1 MNVLRIALKEMK
13 IVREVRMLVFMLATP
28 VLLILI
34 LGTALSSAFNG
45 STAIG
50 DIRVLYHDSG
60 TEPALTEQW
69 QAFTQEAQRSS
80 GMLFEQA
87 KEGMNGGQ
95 EVRNNRYTGYV
106 EIDGNGIN
114 YEGNSRNSIENGIVQ
129 GMLSAF
135 TDQYRLSAAAAK
147 IDPEYESKPFIAED
161 GGRRGYVLEAS
172 IQGARQP
179 GSLDY
184 FSIAVT
190 TMIILYSALT
200 AGGLIDSERKRNTAQ
215 RLLASPVT
223 KAEIFA
229 GKILGTLAINAVFV
243 IIVVLISK
251 YMFNAYWGENPIMV
265 FLVLFTEILFAL
277 SLGLGISYV
286 LKGNA
291 AGAVIMVIIQLAAF
305 FGGGYTP
312 VASTTGFMRAAAT
325 YSPLH
330 WSNEALL
337 QLIYSS
343 KGSAAMQAMMLN
355 VGFSVLLL
363 AIAMISMR
371 RREGL

>member
-34 LGTALSSAFNG
+34 LGTALSNAFNG
-45 STAIG
+45 TTAIG
-50 DIRVLYHDSG
+50 DIRVLYHNSG
-60 TEPALTEQW
+60 AEPALMEQW
-69 QAFTQEAQRSS
+69 ETFMQESERSS
-80 GMLFEQA
+80 GMMFEQA
-87 KEGMNGGQ
+87 KEGMDGGQ

-106 EIDGNGIN
+106 EIGANGIS
-114 YEGNSRNSIENGIVQ
+114 YEGNSRSSIENGIVQ

-135 TDQYRLSAAAAK
+135 TDRYRLSAEAEK
-147 IDPEYESKPFIAED
+147 MDPEYENKLLVND
-161 GGRRGYVLEAS
+161 GESYVVESS

-184 FSIAVT
+184 FAIAVT

-229 GKILGTLAINAVFV
+229 GKILGTLLINAVFV

-251 YMFNAYWGENPIMV
+251 YMFNAYWGENPVMV
-265 FLVLFTEILFAL
+265 FLVLLTEILFAI

-312 VASTTGFMRAAAT
+312 VASTTGFMREAAT

-337 QLIYSS
+337 QLIYSGN
-343 KGSAAMQAMMLN
+343 GSAAMNAMMLN
-355 VGFSVLLL
+355 VGFSILLL
-363 AIAMISMR
+363 AVAMISMR

>member
-13 IVREVRMLVFMLATP
+13 IVREPRMLVFMLATP

-34 LGTALSSAFNG
+34 LGTALSNAFNG
-45 STAIG
+45 STTIG
-50 DIRVLYHDSG
+50 DIRVLYQNDG
-60 TEPALTEQW
+60 AEPALTEQW
-69 QAFTQEAQRSS
+69 QVFMQEAERSS
-80 GMLFEQA
+80 GMVFEQV
-87 KEGMNGGQ
+87 KEGMDGGQ
-95 EVRNNRYTGYV
+95 EVKNNRYTGYV
-106 EIDGNGIN
+106 EMDGQGIR
-114 YEGNSRNSIENGIVQ
+114 YDGNSRNSMENGIVQ

-135 TDQYRLSAAAAK
+135 TDRYRLSAEAAK
-147 IDPEYESKPFIAED
+147 IDPGYESKLLVDD
-161 GGRRGYVLEAS
+161 GGSYVLESS

-229 GKILGTLAINAVFV
+229 GKIMGTLAINAVFV

-251 YMFNAYWGENPIMV
+251 YMFNAYWGESPIMV

-312 VASTTGFMRAAAT
+312 VASTTGFMREAAM

-337 QLIYSS
+337 QIIYS
-343 KGSAAMQAMMLN
+343 GDGTAAVHAMMLN

-363 AIAMISMR
+363 AVAMISMR

>member
-13 IVREVRMLVFMLATP
+13 IVREPRMLVFMLATP

-87 KEGMNGGQ
+87 KEGMNGQQ

-135 TDQYRLSAAAAK
+135 TDQYRLSGAAAK
-147 IDPEYESKPFIAED
+147 IDPEYENKLLVND
-161 GGRRGYVLEAS
+161 GESYVVESS

-184 FSIAVT
+184 FAIAVT

-200 AGGLIDSERKRNTAQ
+200 AGGLIDSERKRNTVQ

-229 GKILGTLAINAVFV
+229 GKITGTLVINAVFV

-312 VASTTGFMRAAAT
+312 VASTTGFMREAAT

-337 QLIYSS
+337 QLIYSGN
-343 KGSAAMQAMMLN
+343 GSAAMQAMMLN

-363 AIAMISMR
+363 AVAMISMR

>member
-34 LGTALSSAFNG
+34 LGTALSNAFNG

-50 DIRVLYHDSG
+50 DIRVLYHNSG
-60 TEPALTEQW
+60 AEPALMEQW
-69 QAFTQEAQRSS
+69 ETFMQESERSS
-80 GMLFEQA
+80 GMMFEQA
-87 KEGMNGGQ
+87 KEGMDGGQ

-106 EIDGNGIN
+106 EIGANGIS
-114 YEGNSRNSIENGIVQ
+114 YEGNSRSSIENGIVQ

-135 TDQYRLSAAAAK
+135 TDRYRLSAEAAK
-147 IDPEYESKPFIAED
+147 MDPEYENKLLVND
-161 GGRRGYVLEAS
+161 GESYVVESS

-184 FSIAVT
+184 FAIAVT

-200 AGGLIDSERKRNTAQ
+200 AGGLIDSERKRNTAH

-229 GKILGTLAINAVFV
+229 GKILGTLLINAVFV

-251 YMFNAYWGENPIMV
+251 YMFNAYWGENPVMV
-265 FLVLFTEILFAL
+265 FLVLLTEILFAL

-312 VASTTGFMRAAAT
+312 VASTTGFMREAAT

-337 QLIYSS
+337 QLIYSGN
-343 KGSAAMQAMMLN
+343 GSAAMNAMMLN
-355 VGFSVLLL
+355 VGFSILLL
-363 AIAMISMR
+363 AVAMISMR

>member
-1 MNVLRIALKEMK
+1 MNVLRIAIKEMK
-13 IVREVRMLVFMLATP
+13 VAREARMLVFMLATP

-34 LGTALSSAFNG
+34 LGTALTNAFNG
-45 STAIG
+45 NTAIG

-60 TEPALTEQW
+60 TDPALTKEW
-69 QAFTQEAQRSS
+69 ESFKQESENS
-80 GMLFEQA
+80 LGILFEQA
-87 KEGMNGGQ
+87 SEGIDGQQ

-106 EIDGNGIN
+106 EIGGNGIH
-114 YEGNSRNSIENGIVQ
+114 YKGNSRSSIENGIMQ

-135 TDQYRLSAAAAK
+135 TDRYRLAAEVAK
-147 IDPEYESKPFIAED
+147 IHPEYESKPLAVSD
-161 GGRRGYVLEAS
+161 GGGYVKETS
-172 IQGARQP
+172 IQGAKQP

-184 FSIAVT
+184 FAIAVT

-200 AGGLIDSERKRNTAQ
+200 AGGLIESERKRNTAQ

-229 GKILGTLAINAVFV
+229 GKILGNLMINAVFV
-243 IIVVLISK
+243 MVVVFISK
-251 YMFNAYWGENPIMV
+251 YMFNANWGDNLAMV
-265 FLVLFTEILFAL
+265 FAVLFTEILFAL

-291 AGAVIMVIIQLAAF
+291 AGSVIMIIIQLAAF
-305 FGGGYTP
+305 VGGGYTP
-312 VASTTGFMRAAAT
+312 VASTTGFMREAAA

-337 QLIYSS
+337 QIIYSDN
-343 KGSAAMQAMMLN
+343 GAAALNAMMLN

-363 AIAMISMR
+363 AVAMISMR

>member
-87 KEGMNGGQ
+87 KEGMNGQQ

-106 EIDGNGIN
+106 EIDGNSIN

-147 IDPEYESKPFIAED
+147 IDPEYESKLFIAED
-161 GGRRGYVLEAS
+161 GGRDYVLEAS

-312 VASTTGFMRAAAT
+312 VASTTGFMREAAT

-337 QLIYSS
+337 QLIYSGN
-343 KGSAAMQAMMLN
+343 GSAAMQAMMLN